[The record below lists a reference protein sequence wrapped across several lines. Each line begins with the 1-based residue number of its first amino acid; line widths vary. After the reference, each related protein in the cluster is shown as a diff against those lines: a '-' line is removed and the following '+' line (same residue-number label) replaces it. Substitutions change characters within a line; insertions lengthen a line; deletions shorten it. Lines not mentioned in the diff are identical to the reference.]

1 MKAAKRRPSA
11 ARAARVS
18 GEASSKPSESLL
30 PDGDLTADGEAEII
44 AALSAR
50 ASRLQPAESGL
61 AVSLAIPQ
69 FKGLVAW
76 YRWRTAEAARTAA
89 AEAEIERAHECL
101 SRLSVALDEALEAAR
116 VAADV
121 LHVMLPS
128 HRQWLDEW
136 AFQTGALQAIAEHAG
151 TKTQAR
157 RLRTRGPA
165 VDTLRQDLEG
175 AVADVLCLI
184 GVPLTKYRNGTLA
197 RCLRVVYR
205 AATGLAWPSDPKDVL
220 TRLLDVEQRSDSKWS
235 FLIDKD
241 GTLTGRRRE

>member
-1 MKAAKRRPSA
+1 
-11 ARAARVS
+11 VS
-18 GEASSKPSESLL
+18 GEVSSKPSESLL
-30 PDGDLTADGEAEII
+30 DGDLTADGEAEII
-44 AALSAR
+44 AALCAR
-50 ASRLQPAESGL
+50 ASRLQAAE
-61 AVSLAIPQ
+61 ARFAASLAIPQ
-69 FKGLVAW
+69 FKGLVTW
-76 YRWRTAEAARTAA
+76 YRWRTTETARSAATDAEF
-89 AEAEIERAHECL
+89 ERAHECL
-101 SRLSVALDEALEAAR
+101 SRLSIALDEALEAAR

-121 LHVMLPS
+121 LRAMLPS
-128 HRQWLDEW
+128 HHQRLEEW
-136 AFQTGALQAIAEHAG
+136 AFQTGALQAVAEHAAA
-151 TKTQAR
+151 KSPAR

-235 FLIDKD
+235 FSIDKD